1 MTIYKNFEKCAA
13 AFSMLIAACFF
24 LIFTGC
30 SPSLK
35 KTENFTRVQ
44 DKPGNIVTATPG
56 SYFNFIVS
64 ELAQSK
70 NYMDKSLE
78 YLIRAQKLDKNSV
91 FLKKVLA
98 RRYLLVKDIK
108 NSELLISELITQ
120 SPNDTET
127 LGLYGGLLALKQSSP
142 QDLIAIYKKIMSI
155 DPDDEKAIIALA
167 FLMEKTGKRN
177 ELIKLFEETLKKTE
191 ENYFLTFYLGEA
203 YLLNR
208 DYEKARNI
216 LYKAVNKE
224 PQKIEPK
231 LSLIETIKHLKK
243 NNRNKLE
250 IIDLFNDII
259 ALVPDNAAPFV
270 ELSFFYNQNGNYEKS
285 DETFAPVAEEWSLQ
299 KKKITGLLFS
309 YVKKKDFK
317 KAEFLTL
324 KIYQTT
330 GDETI
335 LMVLA
340 ELYKQS
346 EMPMRAVFF
355 YNSVPPN
362 SKFYTSSIAE
372 SAYILA
378 RNNNI
383 NKAVVVLKKG
393 LNISKNDPQLL
404 YILGNFLEELHDYK
418 NAAVYY
424 ERGTKIDSSKLYL
437 FYYRLAIVM
446 DKFGNKD
453 KVLSNLKKSIEIN
466 SDWAESLNY
475 LGYTYAELGINLNEA
490 EALIKKALLL
500 KKNDGF
506 IMDSL
511 GWVYY
516 KMGNY
521 KKALKWVEKAYKI
534 EKKDPTILQ
543 HLGDIFVKLRK
554 KRKAVKFYKKAVE
567 ADPENETTKE
577 KLKELL

>member
-1 MTIYKNFEKCAA
+1 MTIYKNLEKYAA
-13 AFSMLIAACFF
+13 AFLMISAACFF

-30 SPSLK
+30 SSSLN
-35 KTENFTRVQ
+35 TPENFNKVQ
-44 DKPGNIVTATPG
+44 EKPVNIVTATPG

-70 NYMDKSLE
+70 NSMDKSLE
-78 YLIRAQKLDKNSV
+78 YLIRAQKLDKDSI

-108 NSELLISELITQ
+108 NSEQLIKELIIQ
-120 SPNDTET
+120 SPNDTQA
-127 LGLYGGLLALKQSSP
+127 LGLYGGLLALKQSP
-142 QDLIAIYKKIMSI
+142 PEKLIAVYKKIISI

-167 FLMEKTGKRN
+167 FLMEKTGKRD

-203 YLLNR
+203 YLLNK
-208 DYEKARNI
+208 DYKKARNI

-224 PQKIEPK
+224 PHKIEPK

-243 NNRNKLE
+243 SNRNKLE
-250 IIDLFNDII
+250 IIDLFNDVI

-309 YVKKKDFK
+309 YVKKRDFK

-346 EMPMRAVFF
+346 EMPMKAVFF

-383 NKAVVVLKKG
+383 NKAVVILKKG

-404 YILGNFLEELHDYK
+404 YILGNFLEELHDYP
-418 NAAVYY
+418 NASVYY
-424 ERGTKIDSSKLYL
+424 KRGTKIDSPKLYL
-437 FYYRLAIVM
+437 FHYRLAIVM
-446 DKFGNKD
+446 DKLGNKD
-453 KVLSNLKKSIEIN
+453 EVLGNLKKSIEIN
-466 SDWAESLNY
+466 SSWAESLNY
-475 LGYTYAELGINLNEA
+475 LGYTYAELGVSLSEA
-490 EALIKKALLL
+490 EELIKKALKL
-500 KKNDGF
+500 KKDDGF

-511 GWVYY
+511 GWVYF

-521 KKALKWVEKAYKI
+521 KQALKWIEKAHKI
-534 EKKDPTILQ
+534 EKKDPTILE
-543 HLGDIFVKLRK
+543 HLGDILLKLKK

-567 ADPENETTKE
+567 ADPENEIIKE